1 MKSNRMVKW
10 VKALAIKPNNQF
22 DTQAP
27 LVKRENWLPPAIWVQ
42 GQHKLHETLSPI
54 KRNKT
59 KNHMEILELKNTVIK
74 I

>member
-1 MKSNRMVKW
+1 MVKW

-27 LVKRENWLPPAIWVQ
+27 LEERENWLPPAIWVQ

-54 KRNKT
+54 KQNKT
-59 KNHMEILELKNTVIK
+59 KKKTPHENSRTKKHSN
-74 I
+74 